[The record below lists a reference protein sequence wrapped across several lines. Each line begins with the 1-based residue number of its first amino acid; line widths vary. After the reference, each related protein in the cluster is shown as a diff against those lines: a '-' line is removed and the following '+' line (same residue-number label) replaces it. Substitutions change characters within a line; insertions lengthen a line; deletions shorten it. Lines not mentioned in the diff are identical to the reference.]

1 MIEPMTST
9 INCDRNADATEAP
22 SDEAGTAFTSTP
34 LRTPTVLKWTRA
46 APVLQSG
53 AKNKKKA
60 APGPKDSCQ
69 ADEEEDEAEVPATG
83 KAEKSQS
90 RFNRHRK

>member
-34 LRTPTVLKWTRA
+34 LRTPTVSGLEQHPSFKVVARTRRKQLLELRT
-46 APVLQSG
+46 PVKQTRR
-53 AKNKKKA
+53 KMK
-60 APGPKDSCQ
+60 Q
-69 ADEEEDEAEVPATG
+69 
-83 KAEKSQS
+83 
-90 RFNRHRK
+90 RFQ